1 VVSVLAQRLL
11 RRVCSACAQ
20 PYRPSPLE
28 MQRAGMHAED
38 LRVSRFQQ
46 GAGCEAC
53 HYTGYKG
60 RVSVFELLVLD
71 EKVKDAI
78 LNHKASY
85 DIRRISIES
94 SGLITLLEDGLDKAS
109 RGQTT
114 ISEVLRVLP
123 RLDKP
128 RPLAEIRR
136 LCRSP
141 DV

>member
-1 VVSVLAQRLL
+1 
-11 RRVCSACAQ
+11 
-20 PYRPSPLE
+20 
-28 MQRAGMHAED
+28 MQRAGLHSDDVRTA
-38 LRVSRFQQ
+38 RFQT
-46 GAGCEAC
+46 GAGCETC
-53 HYTGYKG
+53 QYTGYKG

-78 LNHKASY
+78 LNHRASY

-94 SGLITLLEDGLDKAS
+94 SGLITLLEDGLDKAA